1 MYKAMRKLLFTVLSL
16 VISEYGGAQP
26 YLNNV
31 GGTYKK
37 VTDYTEIKDKD
48 ILIFA
53 SHSTQ
58 NDKDEVRIMTTVSAE
73 TTGYFDYY
81 TYNTYDA
88 AKGMPTT
95 ITLSKVNSDGL
106 PYEYAV
112 NFTKSA
118 STAQFLSLRDING
131 MYIAESGTSP
141 KSMCLSG
148 TENKKS
154 SVRKKNNANYVIFD
168 TGDYS
173 LYCMNTTNINGYF
186 TNYNTKPNNSNDVD
200 IYRKVHEVSF
210 GETGYSTF
218 YYGSNDATL
227 PSGVKAYT
235 YQLSNGVLTY
245 SHEFDGDKGD
255 VVPHSTAVILHG
267 TPNSTAIIDVRNT
280 QTANTY
286 TNVLRGTDVNA
297 TTKQE
302 GDAEGSMYYMLYNG
316 SKGLGFYY
324 ANDNGEAFT
333 NTAHKAYLCLPSDE
347 VATGFSFILPDGTI
361 TDVRSC
367 KEVKADSPHDAFSG
381 GYYDLFGRRVS
392 QPSKGVYIHNGK
404 AISVK

>member
-1 MYKAMRKLLFTVLSL
+1 MKKLLVIVLTLAVSL
-16 VISEYGGAQP
+16 YAGAQP
-26 YLNNV
+26 FLTNV
-31 GGTYKK
+31 GGTYRK
-37 VTDYTEIKDKD
+37 VTDYKEIKDKD

-58 NDKDEVRIMTTVSAE
+58 DDKDEVRIMTTVSAE
-73 TTGYFDYY
+73 QTGRFGYY
-81 TYNTYDA
+81 TYCDYA
-88 AKGMPTT
+88 SAMPET
-95 ITLSKVNSDGL
+95 ITLTEVNKEGM

-112 NFTKSA
+112 TQGKA
-118 STAQFLSLRDING
+118 GSTTQDLYLQDINQKFLA
-131 MYIAESGTSP
+131 ISEDNNT
-141 KSMCLSG
+141 KMCLSETQAECYVSNFPNVTPCYVALYVGGRLLRCLNFNNVYNGLFTDYG
-148 TENKKS
+148 T
-154 SVRKKNNANYVIFD
+154 RA
-168 TGDYS
+168 T
-173 LYCMNTTNINGYF
+173 NT
-186 TNYNTKPNNSNDVD
+186 NDVD

-267 TPNSTAIIDVRNT
+267 TPNSKAIIDVRNT

-297 TTKQE
+297 TTKQD

-333 NTAHKAYLCLPSDE
+333 NTAHKAYLCLSLGV
-347 VATGFSFILPDGTI
+347 VANGLSFVLPDGTI

-367 KEVKADSPHDAFSG
+367 KEVKADSSHDASSG

-392 QPSKGVYIHNGK
+392 QLSKGVYIHNGK